1 MELQLYIIKHYGLK
15 YRAKGMQ
22 IRFAVVDKD
31 KATRYPANFL
41 CLLPR
46 QVNPKLKQKYKFIE
60 LFGSESPQLA
70 QGLLNR
76 ALITESDIQIRE
88 AIRKRLKF
96 LNVNPVCQ
104 VKCRFCGQSFQPK
117 RGKYGP
123 TRMCLECKQK
133 IYAK

>member
-15 YRAKGMQ
+15 YRSKGMQ

-46 QVNPKLKQKYKFIE
+46 QVNPRLKQKYKFIE
-60 LFGSESPQLA
+60 FFGSESPQLA
-70 QGLLNR
+70 QDLLNR
-76 ALITESDIQIRE
+76 ALITENDTKIRE

-96 LNVNPVCQ
+96 FNVHPVCQ
-104 VKCRFCGQSFQPK
+104 VKCRFCGLSFQPK
-117 RGKYGP
+117 KGKYGP
-123 TRMCLECKQK
+123 TRMCLECKQR
-133 IYAK
+133 IYAE

>member
-1 MELQLYIIKHYGLK
+1 MEFQLYIIKHYGLK

-60 LFGSESPQLA
+60 LFGSEAHS
-70 QGLLNR
+70 
-76 ALITESDIQIRE
+76 
-88 AIRKRLKF
+88 
-96 LNVNPVCQ
+96 
-104 VKCRFCGQSFQPK
+104 
-117 RGKYGP
+117 
-123 TRMCLECKQK
+123 
-133 IYAK
+133 